1 MSSDNVNAA
10 ADDSFVFD
18 DKANFE
24 EDYTEKPKEF
34 LEMIGLKGGG
44 KNITKQLKKIGK
56 NI

>member
-24 EDYTEKPKEF
+24 EDYTEKPKD
-34 LEMIGLKGGG
+34 
-44 KNITKQLKKIGK
+44 KKEEYK
-56 NI
+56 SCMTYNF